1 MRRKLV
7 IGNWKMHGSLEAN
20 HALISGL
27 AKALERLS
35 EADKT
40 QVVICPVSVHLA
52 AAAQQLNGLPGQ
64 IGLGA
69 QNVSHAASGAYTG
82 EVAASMLAEAGVTL
96 VLVGHSERRELFGEG
111 DALVADKV
119 AAVLDA
125 DMTPV
130 LCVGE
135 SLAQRQA
142 GETESVVLRQL
153 NAAVQRVGVEGIA
166 RSIVAYE
173 PIWAIG
179 TGETATP
186 EQAQE
191 VHEALRKRLAELDEE
206 LAANT
211 PILYG
216 GSVKASNADAL
227 FAQPDIDG
235 GLVGGAS
242 LDAEEFSAICASSAR
257 SGASA

>member
-1 MRRKLV
+1 
-7 IGNWKMHGSLEAN
+7 
-20 HALISGL
+20 
-27 AKALERLS
+27 
-35 EADKT
+35 
-40 QVVICPVSVHLA
+40 
-52 AAAQQLNGLPGQ
+52 
-64 IGLGA
+64 
-69 QNVSHAASGAYTG
+69 
-82 EVAASMLAEAGVTL
+82 MLAEAGVTL

-242 LDAEEFSAICASSAR
+242 LDAEEFSAICASS
-257 SGASA
+257 GASA